1 MHYSN
6 RQLEVELQKLAE
18 DAKAGHRAPVE
29 LPASLPAEAFQPLP
43 EVIEFVR
50 SFREY
55 EQRTAHLNVGT
66 Y

>member
-6 RQLEVELQKLAE
+6 RQLEVELQKLAD
-18 DAKAGHRAPVE
+18 DAKAGHRTAID
-29 LPASLPAEAFQPLP
+29 LPAELPPEAFRPLP

-50 SFREY
+50 RFREY
-55 EQRTAHLNVGT
+55 EQQTAHLNVGT